1 MTEKKKEMEET
12 TDQAPIAQEEEA
24 APAAEEAAPAVEEA
38 APAVEEAAPAV
49 EEAAPAAE
57 EAALAV
63 EEAAPAVEEAAP
75 AAEEAAPEEEEPA
88 ATPNKK
94 VRLMTLEEVEKK
106 LARSRLK
113 MGGDTSVYIK
123 HLLARKAELEG
134 DGEIK
139 EDSQ

>member
-12 TDQAPIAQEEEA
+12 TDQAPIAQG
-24 APAAEEAAPAVEEA
+24 
-38 APAVEEAAPAV
+38 
-49 EEAAPAAE
+49 
-57 EAALAV
+57 
-63 EEAAPAVEEAAP
+63 EEAAP

-123 HLLARKAELEG
+123 HLLARKAELQG